1 MATKT
6 RWTSAKGAAAILNFT
21 AEQGQRLGLVMPK
34 GPDRGKAAVYIDGR
48 RRATVDT
55 FDSARAHRQIVWETG
70 LSSGTHTIKV
80 VNLATP
86 GHPRI
91 DIGLFSTRRG

>member
-1 MATKT
+1 M
-6 RWTSAKGAAAILNFT
+6 
-21 AEQGQRLGLVMPK
+21 
-34 GPDRGKAAVYIDGR
+34 
-48 RRATVDT
+48 DT

-91 DIGLFSTRRG
+91 DIDGVVIH

>member
-1 MATKT
+1 MRFAST
-6 RWTSAKGAAAILNFT
+6 WTAHEEAARCPLHDNCVKGSPGPLID
-21 AEQGQRLGLVMPK
+21 EQVHS
-34 GPDRGKAAVYIDGR
+34 GKAAVYIDGR

-91 DIGLFSTRRG
+91 DIDGVVIH